1 MKKISFVILHYKNLN
16 DTIECI
22 ESIKKIETS
31 NSISIVVVDNNTLER
46 NEESILKKYTKDLVL
61 LKDNMGFAKGNNAG
75 CKYAIEKYKPDF
87 LCVINNDTLINQ
99 KDFFDELINCY
110 EKTKFDIMGPKIIT
124 NGGESVNPFPVYNTL
139 EEVQEKIKYHEKLIK
154 IYQSKLKRNLL
165 NIYMSVKRIFKKP
178 LHMENGKESLYDV
191 ALHGCALIFSKKYYE
206 KYKDV
211 FYNETF
217 LYHEEEFLNYRKNRD
232 NLITYYD
239 ANLEIFHK
247 EGASLNNRFK
257 NNNYEKLIFR
267 NKEIV
272 KSLKL
277 LQDIMRNNKEI

>member
-22 ESIKKIETS
+22 NSINKLDTK
-31 NSISIVVVDNNTLER
+31 NDISIVVVDNNSLSKD
-46 NEESILKKYTKDLVL
+46 EEKELNKYTKDLVL

-87 LCVINNDTLINQ
+87 LCVINNDTVINQ
-99 KDFFDELINCY
+99 KDFIERIIDCY
-110 EKTKFDIMGPKIIT
+110 KETNFDIMGPKILT
-124 NGGESVNPFPVYNTL
+124 DGGESVNPFPVYDTL
-139 EEVQEKIKYHEKLIK
+139 EKVQERIKYHEKLIR
-154 IYQSKLKRNLL
+154 IYKCVIKRNLL
-165 NIYMSVKRIFKKP
+165 KLYMRVKSLFKKP
-178 LHMENGKESLYDV
+178 LHMENGKKSQYDV

-239 ANLEIFHK
+239 SELEIFHK

-267 NKEIV
+267 NKEIL
-272 KSLKL
+272 KSLRL
-277 LQDIMRNNKEI
+277 LEDVMKNNKEI